1 MLGVSCR
8 HKRVERGTRARM
20 TQKPRTFATSSGA
33 LRMHVEEEKTH
44 VRLELLELR
53 LLLCLVLFNL
63 LCSFCPGVF
72 QLLHAVWDQSLITI
86 SPPTSSHPSPLQSN
100 RSTCHP
106 ATSSSCSVSRTGS
119 AQLVCGRTLTLPCL
133 LHHLGGLLFRLEQ
146 RLDPLR
152 VGSLPSA
159 LLSSAVPVVN

>member
-8 HKRVERGTRARM
+8 HERVERGTRARM
-20 TQKPRTFATSSGA
+20 TQKPRTFATSSDA

-63 LCSFCPGVF
+63 LGSFCPGVF
-72 QLLHAVWDQSLITI
+72 QLLHAVWDQSPVTS
-86 SPPTSSHPSPLQSN
+86 SPPTLSQFLLQSSH
-100 RSTCHP
+100 STSHR
-106 ATSSSCSVSRTGS
+106 ATSSSCSVSRIGN
-119 AQLVCGRTLTLPCL
+119 AQLVCGRTLTLPRL
-133 LHHLGGLLFRLEQ
+133 LHHLGGLLFRFEQ

-152 VGSLPSA
+152 VGSLQSA
-159 LLSSAVPVVN
+159 PLSGAVPVVN